1 LSVTVVPVLHVP
13 DEPLARAEAW
23 TDEVVGEGRDLGAVL
38 RGADGLVPWLW
49 SRWRSLASVG
59 MNEAGLERVVLD
71 YRREIWLWLAGERT
85 WAQCCSGL
93 IGRINRR
100 LVTSDHPGG

>member
-1 LSVTVVPVLHVP
+1 LSVTTVPVLHVP
-13 DEPLARAEAW
+13 DEPLARGEEWWGA
-23 TDEVVGEGRDLGAVL
+23 VVEHGRDLKAVL
-38 RGADGLVPWLW
+38 GEQDGLAPWLW

-59 MNEAGLERVVLD
+59 MGEDDLTRIVVE

-93 IGRINRR
+93 IGRIDRR
-100 LVTSDHPGG
+100 LAASDHPGG